1 MITMNEVLR
10 CDAKPVSR
18 DTLDQ
23 DKEDFKEIKDIMLS
37 NVTGSKT
44 SSNEDVIMI
53 DITALSDLAVDKEHN
68 YYDIKRL
75 LIQERGEEEYY
86 FLNSRKS
93 KNLQEMIDDEYT
105 RLDLTLT
112 YEYFYQSQ
120 EESRLEFQRM
130 IQIKLQ

>member
-37 NVTGSKT
+37 NMTGSKT

-112 YEYFYQSQ
+112 YEYFYHSQ
-120 EESRLEFQRM
+120 E
-130 IQIKLQ
+130 

>member
-37 NVTGSKT
+37 NMTGSKT